1 MLCVFGVLKTKTGLL
16 IKDRITNY
24 LKDRFNILY
33 IEQEPPGTM
42 FEYPALK
49 YALKMAVELNE
60 PVLYIHTKGAA
71 NPYKMWYQKP
81 AKQMWEQEFGTEKV
95 IQNFKLVD
103 TEVPT
108 IACPV
113 IGPNNETWF
122 NGKIINPAAAKIIL
136 ETFHF
141 DKDRYYYEW
150 RMQQDNRIKCIGT
163 FYSEPLEATLGA
175 SKNKKVQKHWD
186 DTIKEITKDLPEI
199 DY

>member
-1 MLCVFGVLKTKTGLL
+1 M
-16 IKDRITNY
+16 
-24 LKDRFNILY
+24 KDRFNILY

-42 FEYPALK
+42 YEYPAIK
-49 YALKMAVELNE
+49 YALKMAVELDE

-71 NPYKMWYQKP
+71 DPYKMWYQSS
-81 AKQMWEQEFGTEKV
+81 AKKMWKHEFGTEKV

-103 TEVPT
+103 TKVPS

-113 IGPNNETWF
+113 IGPNNATWF
-122 NGKIINPAAAKIIL
+122 NGKIINPAAAQIIL

-150 RMQQDNRIKCIGT
+150 NMQKDKRIKCIGT
-163 FYSEPLEATLGA
+163 FYSEPLEA
-175 SKNKKVQKHWD
+175 SQNKKIHKHWD
-186 DTIKEITKDLPEI
+186 DTINEITKDLPEI